1 MRLSTL
7 RASGRS
13 WGSSGAVGLRT
24 RVRLP
29 PAPAIHMRPQTG
41 ENRRVFTEL
50 PTGTV
55 TFLFTDIEGSTRLLQ
70 ELGDGYGEALAEHR
84 RVLREAWQ
92 RHEGVEVD
100 TQGDAFFVAFAR
112 ATDAVAA
119 AVDAQGAV
127 AHGPVRVRM
136 GLHTGEP
143 IKGDEGYIGMDVHR
157 AARIAA
163 AGHGGQVLL
172 SQATADLAGADAR
185 DLGLHRLKDL
195 SAPERI
201 FQLGTDHFPPLKTLH
216 ETNLPVPA
224 TPFLGREQEV
234 DHIATLLRRADVR
247 LVTLTGPGG
256 SGKTRLA
263 LQSAAA
269 AAADDYDHGVWWVP
283 LSALADPTLVDAAA
297 TQALRSDDTL
307 AETVGDKRLLLVFD
321 NFEHLIDAAPSVAE
335 TIASCPHLTVLVTSR
350 EPLHIDGE
358 WEVAVDPL
366 REREAVALFLQ
377 RAVAVHS
384 DFTANGEVAEICRRL
399 DCLPLAIELAAA
411 RVKMLALPALLR
423 RLDQRLPLLAG
434 GSRSA
439 PERQRTLRATIA
451 WSYELLTPEEQAT
464 FAKLA
469 VFAGGCTLEAAE
481 EICGADVD
489 AIASLVDK
497 SLLRR
502 TGDRYWM
509 LQTIREFAREILD
522 ESGGA
527 GDVRSRHAE
536 HYLALAEVAYGE
548 RFDVSELR
556 LKPEND
562 NLRAA
567 LDHVQARDPSQYL
580 QLAGALGGFWG
591 WTLQL
596 AEGAQR
602 LEDALASA
610 REEGSHRARALA
622 GLGDLDVTR
631 GQFSVGVS
639 RLEESIELWRGI
651 GDETQLLE
659 VLNLLGAALLQAGE
673 RTRALEL
680 YEQNLELA
688 RSLGHDTL
696 FRQSLDGVCR
706 LLLATGQ
713 FERAE
718 PLAEEL
724 GNGHYLADCAQHRG
738 DYALA
743 EQYRVSVLESALTTG
758 DEGQQPI
765 EVFGLAMIAG
775 GLGRD
780 EDAVRLEGAVEAR
793 WEELGIGS
801 RPRVLETWRERDLG
815 AARVRLG
822 EARAAALYEEGRAM
836 GWDKALELAQGETPS
851 D

>member
-1 MRLSTL
+1 
-7 RASGRS
+7 
-13 WGSSGAVGLRT
+13 V
-24 RVRLP
+24 P
-29 PAPAIHMRPQTG
+29 
-41 ENRRVFTEL
+41 TEL

-70 ELGDGYGEALAEHR
+70 ELGDGYADVLAVHR
-84 RVLREAWQ
+84 RVLREAW
-92 RHEGVEVD
+92 REHEGVEVD
-100 TQGDAFFVAFAR
+100 TQGDAFFVAFSR

-119 AVDAQGAV
+119 AVQAQSALADGRV
-127 AHGPVRVRM
+127 KVRI

-143 IKGDEGYIGMDVHR
+143 ARGEEGYVGFDVHR

-172 SQATADLAGADAR
+172 SQATADLAGADVR

-234 DHIATLLRRADVR
+234 DQVSALLRRSDVR

-263 LQSAAA
+263 LQAAA
-269 AAADDYDHGVWWVP
+269 AAGDGYDHGVWWVP
-283 LSALADPTLVDAAA
+283 LSALADPRLVDAAA
-297 TQALRSDDTL
+297 SQALGSEDVL
-307 AETVGDKRLLLVFD
+307 AEAVGDKRLLLVLD
-321 NFEHLIDAAPSVAE
+321 NFEHLVDAAPKVSE

-358 WEVAVDPL
+358 WELAVDPL

-377 RAVAVHS
+377 RATAVRS
-384 DFTANGEVAEICRRL
+384 DFSANGEVAEICRRL

-411 RVKMLALPALLR
+411 RVKMLELPALLQ
-423 RLDQRLPLLAG
+423 RLEQRLPLLAG

-451 WSYELLTPEEQAT
+451 WSYELLKPGEQAS
-464 FAKLA
+464 FAKLS

-481 EICGADVD
+481 EICGADID
-489 AIASLVDK
+489 TIASLVDK
-497 SLLRR
+497 SLVRHS
-502 TGDRYWM
+502 GDRYWM
-509 LQTIREFAREILD
+509 LQTIREYAD
-522 ESGGA
+522 ELLEENGEPDA
-527 GDVRSRHAE
+527 VRNQHAE
-536 HYLALAEVAYGE
+536 HYLAVAELVYAD

-556 LKPEND
+556 LRPEND

-567 LDHVQARDPSQYL
+567 LDHFQARDPSRYL
-580 QLAGALGGFWG
+580 QLAGALGGFWS
-591 WTLQL
+591 WTFQF

-602 LEDALASA
+602 LEEALASA
-610 REEGSHRARALA
+610 REEGPHTARALA
-622 GLGDLDVTR
+622 ALGDLEVER

-639 RLEESIELWRGI
+639 RLEESIELWRSI
-651 GDETQLLE
+651 GDDTRLLE
-659 VLNLLGAALLQAGE
+659 SLDRLGNALVQAGE
-673 RTRALEL
+673 RTRAQEL
-680 YEQNLELA
+680 YEHNLELA
-688 RSLGHDTL
+688 RNIGHDAL
-696 FRQSLDGVCR
+696 LKRAIDGVCWV
-706 LLLATGQ
+706 LLANGQ

-718 PLAEEL
+718 PLAQEL
-724 GNGHYLADCAQHRG
+724 GNEHYLADCAQHRG
-738 DYALA
+738 DYDLA
-743 EQYRVSVLESALTTG
+743 ERYRISVLESSLTPEG
-758 DEGQQPI
+758 EGQQPI

-780 EDAVRLEGAVEAR
+780 EDAVRLEGAVEAK

-815 AARVRLG
+815 AARARLG
-822 EARAAALYEEGRAM
+822 VARAAALYEEGRAM
-836 GWDKALELAQGETPS
+836 GWDQALELALGKTQNR
-851 D
+851 